1 MTAHSNELPY
11 ALRGLSLNAR
21 QEAFCEFYD
30 DDPNAAAA
38 ARNAGYSA
46 RSARSQGSKLLAD
59 SNIQQH
65 IATLKK
71 IRARARALDRELLL
85 ERLEELYHACM
96 AEGRLNAAIQALRL
110 MAQIAGHT
118 GRAAQKEY
126 GEKNGEE
133 YAEEYGETEL
143 EDARPFGPLQ
153 RAARQPHHRVGSEPG
168 RADPEA
174 VDTEELLRNARLT
187 LARTRPEDGLR
198 KTPLRAQL
206 FMGTAP
212 LRPGSLKRNG
222 EVRDRDNRNGGNR
235 KGDNRSGEGAG
246 GPSFDTPPFRRHS
259 G

>member
-21 QEAFCEFYD
+21 QEAFCEYYD

-110 MAQIAGHT
+110 MAQIGGHT
-118 GRAAQKEY
+118 SRAAQA
-126 GEKNGEE
+126 E
-133 YAEEYGETEL
+133 YAEEYGEDLYEPGFADEQPL
-143 EDARPFGPLQ
+143 GPLQ
-153 RAARQPHHRVGSEPG
+153 RAARQAEP
-168 RADPEA
+168 RRKSAATDKEAD
-174 VDTEELLRNARLT
+174 VTEREVAALVQNARQT
-187 LARTRPEDGLR
+187 LARTRPD
-198 KTPLRAQL
+198 PLAKGRFRTQL
-206 FMGTAP
+206 FMGSA
-212 LRPGSLKRNG
+212 G
-222 EVRDRDNRNGGNR
+222 VRAGRSPRKEIGN
-235 KGDNRSGEGAG
+235 SVAATGAS
-246 GPSFDTPPFRRHS
+246 GPSFDTPPLPRGHS